1 MKKLPYILT
10 FILTLM
16 LSIGLTSCNDDD
28 DDIVKIPEIK
38 TIADFVV
45 ANSDNYSS
53 LLAALQKANLVETLS
68 GDTMYTVFAPNND
81 AFAAFLTSA
90 GFDSLDDVPVDV
102 LTQIL
107 LNHVVAGNVQS
118 GDLATGYVN
127 SLSTATPNGANMS
140 MYIDLADGVKINGIA
155 KVTA

>member
-140 MYIDLADGVKINGIA
+140 MYI
-155 KVTA
+155 

>member
-1 MKKLPYILT
+1 ANISGGATLTDANGRISNIVATNVQTANGVIHVIDKVVLP
-10 FILTLM
+10 M
-16 LSIGLTSCNDDD
+16 LEQPTN
-28 DDIVKIPEIK
+28 

-45 ANSDNYSS
+45 ANIDNYSS

-102 LTQIL
+102 LTQI
-107 LNHVVAGNVQS
+107 
-118 GDLATGYVN
+118 
-127 SLSTATPNGANMS
+127 
-140 MYIDLADGVKINGIA
+140 
-155 KVTA
+155 

>member
-140 MYIDLADGVKINGIA
+140 MYIDLADGVKING
-155 KVTA
+155 